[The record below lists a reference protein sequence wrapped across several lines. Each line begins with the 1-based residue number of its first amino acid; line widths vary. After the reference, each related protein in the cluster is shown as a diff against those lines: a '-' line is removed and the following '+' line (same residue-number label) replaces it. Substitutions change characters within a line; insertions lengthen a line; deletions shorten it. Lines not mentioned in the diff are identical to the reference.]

1 MPSLLVHT
9 FVCVCVLT
17 VPAHVSTHTTETVVG
32 VAGRKV
38 MLPCRAE
45 AEKQRDVEVCWGRG
59 EPSVFTCH
67 NTVIY
72 ATGDKIS
79 YRRSYR
85 LWLLSLQ
92 SSTAR
97 PFQRPDDQRSP
108 HHHQLYVH
116 TFTSSS
122 PAVPGTVSQC
132 RPMCPLTPQ
141 RRWWA
146 WPGGKSCC
154 RVGQRRRSR
163 GTWRYSLSSSSSLS
177 IALTRPSDSGF
188 YHCRVQLPGLFND
201 QTTSVH
207 LIITS
212 YLSVLPDSE
221 DRTFTD
227 VRAATGVQRGQTGDT
242 TGDVTAADTGS
253 DVTATTQPMTALV
266 QSVQQ
271 KQQVNGP
278 QMFIGNTLRLS
289 FIIFIPVLLLT
300 AAYRVWGCG
309 QRAKTDRRLNQ
320 SEDGDIHT
328 CV

>member
-108 HHHQLYVH
+108 HHHQL
-116 TFTSSS
+116 
-122 PAVPGTVSQC
+122 
-132 RPMCPLTPQ
+132 
-141 RRWWA
+141 
-146 WPGGKSCC
+146 
-154 RVGQRRRSR
+154 
-163 GTWRYSLSSSSSLS
+163 YSLSSSSSLS

>member
-1 MPSLLVHT
+1 MRRHNMPSLLVHT

-38 MLPCRAE
+38 TLPCRAE

-85 LWLLSLQ
+85 
-92 SSTAR
+92 
-97 PFQRPDDQRSP
+97 
-108 HHHQLYVH
+108 
-116 TFTSSS
+116 
-122 PAVPGTVSQC
+122 
-132 RPMCPLTPQ
+132 
-141 RRWWA
+141 
-146 WPGGKSCC
+146 
-154 RVGQRRRSR
+154 
-163 GTWRYSLSSSSSLS
+163 YSLSSSSSLS

-207 LIITS
+207 LIVAS
-212 YLSVLPDSE
+212 YPSVLPDSE

-227 VRAATGVQRGQTGDT
+227 AGAATGVQRGQTGDT
-242 TGDVTAADTGS
+242 TGGVTAADTGS

-320 SEDGDIHT
+320 SEDEDIHT

>member
-38 MLPCRAE
+38 TLPCRAE

-85 LWLLSLQ
+85 
-92 SSTAR
+92 
-97 PFQRPDDQRSP
+97 
-108 HHHQLYVH
+108 
-116 TFTSSS
+116 
-122 PAVPGTVSQC
+122 
-132 RPMCPLTPQ
+132 
-141 RRWWA
+141 
-146 WPGGKSCC
+146 
-154 RVGQRRRSR
+154 
-163 GTWRYSLSSSSSLS
+163 YSLSSSSSLS

-207 LIITS
+207 LIVAS
-212 YLSVLPDSE
+212 YPSVLPDSE

-227 VRAATGVQRGQTGDT
+227 AGAATGVQRGQTGDT
-242 TGDVTAADTGS
+242 TGGVTAADTGS

-320 SEDGDIHT
+320 SEDEDIHT

>member
-1 MPSLLVHT
+1 MS
-9 FVCVCVLT
+9 
-17 VPAHVSTHTTETVVG
+17 G
-32 VAGRKV
+32 GGG
-38 MLPCRAE
+38 E
-45 AEKQRDVEVCWGRG
+45 AEGRG
-59 EPSVFTCH
+59 GVLGEGRAVRLHLPQHRHLRHRRQDLLQEVVQILPVLILVSVH
-67 NTVIY
+67 RPHSSI
-72 ATGDKIS
+72 
-79 YRRSYR
+79 R

>member
-1 MPSLLVHT
+1 MCP
-9 FVCVCVLT
+9 LT
-17 VPAHVSTHTTETVVG
+17 PQRRWWVWRGGRSCCHV
-32 VAGRKV
+32 GR
-38 MLPCRAE
+38 R
-45 AEKQRDVEVCWGRG
+45 
-59 EPSVFTCH
+59 
-67 NTVIY
+67 
-72 ATGDKIS
+72 
-79 YRRSYR
+79 RRSR
-85 LWLLSLQ
+85 GTWRCVGGGASRPSSPATTP
-92 SSTAR
+92 SST
-97 PFQRPDDQRSP
+97 PQETRSP
-108 HHHQLYVH
+108 
-116 TFTSSS
+116 TGGRTEFNCPAFSTTRRPAFTSSS
-122 PAVPGTVSQC
+122 PA
-132 RPMCPLTPQ
+132 